1 MSKKNIHSFIVFCL
15 AVVLSGCASN
25 QQGTSS
31 GRSSSGSILPW
42 ASSGLK
48 IGYIRSDVITKRH
61 AEYRDADNTLRS
73 DNRKW
78 LSEAERMERDVADQ
92 EEELEELSLILSPE
106 RKKQIEDEIVEARR
120 ALQRFRHETWYDENS
135 LYIKRRRELM
145 EPIDARVNDAIW
157 LVAEDE
163 GFDIVFDTVAGNIV
177 FVKPEFDLTEKVIE
191 ELQE

>member
-1 MSKKNIHSFIVFCL
+1 MSKKTIYCFLVFCI
-15 AVVLSGCASN
+15 VTVLTGCAT
-25 QQGTSS
+25 QQGATSS
-31 GRSSSGSILPW
+31 GRSAGPILPW
-42 ASSGLK
+42 KSSGLK
-48 IGYIRSDVITKRH
+48 VGYIRSDVITKRH

-78 LSEAERMERDVADQ
+78 LTDAERMERDIADKQ
-92 EEELEELSLILSPE
+92 EELEELSLILSPE
-106 RKKQIEDEIVEARR
+106 RKKQIEEEIVEARK
-120 ALQRFRHETWYDENS
+120 ALQKFRHETWYDENS

-145 EPIDARVNDAIW
+145 EPIDTRVNDAIW
-157 LVAEDE
+157 KVAERE